1 VFFVHNFT
9 ELKEKYVASGQH
21 RDKLSENAQ
30 SLRIKTDSL
39 EVLNKE
45 AVAEATQS
53 RKALDEFKSGIDK
66 ASSELQSA
74 LATTKALLEEE
85 RRKNTLLS
93 QQASFQNLSLAT
105 ASFLTTLLLQNHEM
119 KSTMIEKNDFTAF
132 QVTIPS
138 T

>member
-1 VFFVHNFT
+1 
-9 ELKEKYVASGQH
+9 LKEKYVASGQH

-105 ASFLTTLLLQNHEM
+105 ASF
-119 KSTMIEKNDFTAF
+119 
-132 QVTIPS
+132 
-138 T
+138 

>member
-1 VFFVHNFT
+1 M
-9 ELKEKYVASGQH
+9 
-21 RDKLSENAQ
+21 
-30 SLRIKTDSL
+30 
-39 EVLNKE
+39 LNKE

-132 QVTIPS
+132 QVTLPS